1 MKSFFT
7 QGWKFWEAEYGTDYK
22 AAMEHLGDFTDVEIP
37 HDYLIH
43 DTANLYKDSTGWYIK
58 DFELTEDDEDK
69 KIFLIFDGIYMDSI
83 VYVNGEAA
91 GEWKYGY
98 SQFVLDIT
106 EYVKIGTNSLA
117 VAARCK
123 FPNTR
128 WYSGAGIYR
137 NVWLCKYEK
146 TYIPENGIYVHS
158 EKADG
163 GYNLF
168 VSTEVCGEDVKL
180 AEECAANES
189 ASADMMRN
197 GESIHVFYELFDCE
211 GNKVP
216 LIEKECD
223 VKASL
228 PAINEKACAS
238 HRVLFAKDVKEWDVK
253 NPVLYKLVVRL
264 ESDCGEASA
273 ESASESMNTEA
284 GAVTSGNTKGCGLI
298 QKEIVTIGFRDVRM
312 DPDHGFF
319 LNGRNMKLNGV
330 CIHHDLGALGSAY
343 NNTAMRRRLIQLKE
357 MGVNAIR
364 LTHNMYD
371 PHVISLADEMGFLLV
386 SEAFD
391 MWEGPKTEFD
401 YARFFPE
408 WHAKDVASWVRR
420 DRNHP
425 SVIMWSIGNEIY
437 DTHSSER
444 GQEVTRDLKSLV
456 ELHDPMKNAVA
467 TIGSNYMPWEMA
479 QKCADILKVAGY
491 NYAENYYEQHHKE
504 HPDWIIYGS
513 ETYSIVQSRGVYH
526 FPLDVPILCDSD
538 EQCSS
543 LGNSTTSWGADS
555 VQACICKDR
564 DMEFSMGQFI
574 WTGYDYIGEPTPY
587 HTKNS
592 YFGLIDTAGFY
603 KDAFYAWKSA
613 WVSAEDDPF
622 VHVFPYWDFNEGQL
636 IDVRVVSNAP
646 EVELFVNG
654 KSLGRQILTHEPHSG
669 DKIFADYRVAYEK
682 GELKAVAYDA
692 SGKEIATDVH
702 RSFGDTDRFVVEI
715 DNRVSEYLKTH
726 NKGNACRIGVV
737 DNKTEHG
744 DSCRIDV
751 VDNQENHGDACGI
764 GVAENK
770 IGKVTGFPE
779 DADAQDMIFAE
790 ISAIDKAG
798 NPVENA
804 SDYVNVTVSGDGVL
818 VGLDNGDS
826 TDYDSYQSSCRKL
839 FNGKLLAIVKCT
851 GDPDSIKIDVT
862 RAEKV
867 PVRKVELK
875 VCGSDKADKECSNDF
890 RVEDSLEK
898 QKVLTKDN
906 TKICV
911 QAVIYPQDA
920 TDKEITFRALNP
932 NGTDTNI
939 AKITQKGD
947 ICEIEALGDGE
958 FILRCE
964 AKSGREVVSV
974 MSCLEFKVE
983 GVGTAYLDPY
993 GFIPGSLYTS
1003 YVGQIGSGN
1012 DHGVASAKGEE
1023 TVISFSGID
1032 FGKDGSDEITV
1043 PIFTLN
1049 DDEYV
1054 IEVWKGICGEPDS
1067 KLLKKALYQKK
1078 SIWNVYQED
1087 TWKLSERL
1095 TDIQSISFKVFN
1107 KMHIKG
1113 FSFAK
1118 QSRAF
1123 YDVRA
1128 LDADSIYGD
1137 TFTKTDSCVE
1147 GIGNNVTLAFENIDF
1162 GDKGTKEVVI
1172 RGRASEGTNTIH
1184 LRFKNG
1190 SEEVKEILEFEQC
1203 DEYTERHFAIEERK
1217 GVWNL
1222 SFVFLPGSNFDF
1234 ESFRFE

>member
-1 MKSFFT
+1 MKSLFT
-7 QGWKFWEAEYGTDYK
+7 EGWKFWETEYGTEYET
-22 AAMEHLGDFTDVEIP
+22 AMEHLDDFTDVEIP

-58 DFELTEDDEDK
+58 DFELSKEDVSG
-69 KIFLIFDGIYMDSI
+69 KIALVFDGIYMDSI
-83 VYVNGEAA
+83 VYVNGKTA

-98 SQFVLDIT
+98 SQFILDIT
-106 EYVKIGTNSLA
+106 GFVKEGANHLA

-146 TYIPENGIYVHS
+146 TYIPENGVYVHS
-158 EKADG
+158 TKADG
-163 GYNLF
+163 GYEIC
-168 VSTEVCGEDVKL
+168 VTTEVCGADAKDS
-180 AEECAANES
+180 CALNGHES
-189 ASADMMRN
+189 SDAGSGAKFRV
-197 GESIHVFYELFDCE
+197 SYELYDAK

-216 LIEKECD
+216 LEFKEND
-223 VKASL
+223 AQNIL
-228 PAINEKACAS
+228 PAISENACATS
-238 HRVLFAKDVKEWDVK
+238 AALFAKDVKEWDVK
-253 NPVLYKLVVRL
+253 NPVLYKLVVSL
-264 ESDCGEASA
+264 HVPCEDSTGTKNADIANAGDSA
-273 ESASESMNTEA
+273 AY
-284 GAVTSGNTKGCGLI
+284 SGRII
-298 QKEIVTIGFRDVRM
+298 QKETVSIGFRDVRM
-312 DPDHGFF
+312 DPNHGFF
-319 LNGRNMKLNGV
+319 LNDRNMKLNGV
-330 CIHHDLGALGSAY
+330 CLHHDLGALGSAY
-343 NNTAMRRRLIQLKE
+343 NNTAMRRRLIQLRE

-371 PHVISLADEMGFLLV
+371 PQVISLADEMGFLLV

-401 YARFFPE
+401 YARFFPK
-408 WHAKDVASWVRR
+408 WHERDVASWVRR

-437 DTHSSER
+437 DTHASER
-444 GQEVTRDLKSLV
+444 GQEVTRDLKTNV
-456 ELHDPMKNAVA
+456 ELHDPLMNARV

-526 FPLDVPILCDSD
+526 FPLAVPVLCDSD

-654 KSLGRQILTHEPHSG
+654 RSLGKQALTHEPHSG
-669 DKIFADYRVAYEK
+669 DKIFADYQVAYEK

-702 RSFGDTDRFVVEI
+702 RSFGDTDRFVVQI
-715 DNRVSEYLKTH
+715 DKRLEKYQSGPAANLV
-726 NKGNACRIGVV
+726 
-737 DNKTEHG
+737 
-744 DSCRIDV
+744 
-751 VDNQENHGDACGI
+751 
-764 GVAENK
+764 
-770 IGKVTGFPE
+770 
-779 DADAQDMIFAE
+779 FAE
-790 ISAIDKAG
+790 ISAVDRDG

-804 SDYVNVTVSGDGVL
+804 SDYVNVTVSGDGKL

-851 GDPDSIKIDVT
+851 GNPDSIKIDVT
-862 RAEKV
+862 KADKV
-867 PVRKVELK
+867 PVRKIELS
-875 VCGSDKADKECSNDF
+875 VTA
-890 RVEDSLEK
+890 LENSSETEAESANSK
-898 QKVLTKDN
+898 IQNRNVLTEDN
-906 TKICV
+906 RKISV
-911 QAVIYPQDA
+911 KAQIFPKDA
-920 TDKEITFRALNP
+920 TDKEITYRALNP
-932 NGTDTNI
+932 NGTDTNV
-939 AKITQKGD
+939 AKITQNGD
-947 ICEIEALGDGE
+947 ICEIEALGDGD
-958 FILRCE
+958 FVLRCE
-964 AKSGREVVSV
+964 AKSGRDVVAV

-983 GVGTAYLDPY
+983 GIGTAYLDPY

-1067 KLLKKALYQKK
+1067 KCLKKALYQKK

-1095 TDIQSISFKVFN
+1095 TGIQSISFKVFN

-1137 TFTKTDSCVE
+1137 TFTKTDESVE
-1147 GIGNNVTLAFENIDF
+1147 GIGNNVTLAFEGMNF

-1172 RGRASEGTNTIH
+1172 CGRAPEGTNTIH
-1184 LRFKNG
+1184 LRFKND
-1190 SEEVKEILEFEQC
+1190 SEEVKEILEFAKS
-1203 DEYTERHFAIEERK
+1203 DDYTEMHFEIGERK
-1217 GVWNL
+1217 GEWNL

-1234 ESFRFE
+1234 RSFRFE

>member
-1 MKSFFT
+1 MKSLFT
-7 QGWKFWEAEYGTDYK
+7 NGWKFWEAEYGTDYQ
-22 AAMEHLGDFTDVEIP
+22 AAMEHHEDFVDIEIP

-58 DFELTEDDEDK
+58 DFELTEEDEDK

-83 VYVNGEAA
+83 VYVNGKAA

-146 TYIPENGIYVHS
+146 IYIPENGIYVHS

-163 GYNLF
+163 GYNMF
-168 VSTEVCGEDVKL
+168 VTTEVCGENDATV
-180 AEECAANES
+180 S
-189 ASADMMRN
+189 
-197 GESIHVFYELFDCE
+197 YELFDCD

-216 LIEKECD
+216 LVENDKD
-223 VKASL
+223 AHDSL
-228 PAINEKACAS
+228 PAISEKACALQ
-238 HRVLFAKDVKEWDVK
+238 RVLYAKDVKEWDVK
-253 NPVLYKLVVRL
+253 NPVLYKLVVKL
-264 ESDCGEASA
+264 EGDCGKLSA
-273 ESASESMNTEA
+273 EAGSAASERGT
-284 GAVTSGNTKGCGLI
+284 I
-298 QKEIVTIGFRDVRM
+298 QQETVSIGFRDVRM

-371 PHVISLADEMGFLLV
+371 PQVIGLADEMGFLLV

-437 DTHSSER
+437 DTHASER

-456 ELHDPMKNAVA
+456 ELHDPMKNARA

-636 IDVRVVSNAP
+636 INVRVVSNSP

-654 KSLGRQILTHEPHSG
+654 KSLGRQTLTHEPHSG

-682 GELKAVAYDA
+682 GELKAVAFDA

-702 RSFGDTDRFVVEI
+702 RSFGDTKEFVVEI
-715 DNRVSEYLKTH
+715 DNRVSEYLKTSP
-726 NKGNACRIGVV
+726 
-737 DNKTEHG
+737 DL
-744 DSCRIDV
+744 
-751 VDNQENHGDACGI
+751 
-764 GVAENK
+764 
-770 IGKVTGFPE
+770 
-779 DADAQDMIFAE
+779 IFAE
-790 ISAIDKAG
+790 ISAIDEDR

-826 TDYDSYQSSCRKL
+826 TDYDSYQASCRKL

-875 VCGSDKADKECSNDF
+875 VCGSDELNKSAKESSNSL
-890 RVEDSLEK
+890 RSEIGLEK
-898 QKVLTKDN
+898 CNVLTKEN
-906 TKICV
+906 SKICV
-911 QAVIYPQDA
+911 QAVVYPQDA

-947 ICEIEALGDGE
+947 ICEIEALGDGD
-958 FILRCE
+958 FVLRCE
-964 AKSGREVVSV
+964 AKSGREVVAV
-974 MSCLEFKVE
+974 MSSLEFKVE

-1078 SIWNVYQED
+1078 AIWNVYQED
-1087 TWKLSERL
+1087 TWKRSERL
-1095 TDIQSISFKVFN
+1095 TGIQSISFKVFN
-1107 KMHIKG
+1107 KM
-1113 FSFAK
+1113 
-1118 QSRAF
+1118 Q
-1123 YDVRA
+1123 
-1128 LDADSIYGD
+1128 
-1137 TFTKTDSCVE
+1137 T
-1147 GIGNNVTLAFENIDF
+1147 
-1162 GDKGTKEVVI
+1162 
-1172 RGRASEGTNTIH
+1172 
-1184 LRFKNG
+1184 
-1190 SEEVKEILEFEQC
+1190 
-1203 DEYTERHFAIEERK
+1203 K
-1217 GVWNL
+1217 GV
-1222 SFVFLPGSNFDF
+1222 
-1234 ESFRFE
+1234 